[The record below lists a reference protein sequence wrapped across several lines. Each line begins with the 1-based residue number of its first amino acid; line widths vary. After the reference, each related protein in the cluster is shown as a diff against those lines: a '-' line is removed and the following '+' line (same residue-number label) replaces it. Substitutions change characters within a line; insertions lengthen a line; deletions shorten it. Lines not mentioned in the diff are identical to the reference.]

1 MLVSISSP
9 LESTLIFS
17 GIFLLVL
24 LFTIRRRK
32 IDSWFPASLTTE
44 LKGLAI
50 LMIVWSHI
58 GYFLVNDH
66 RFLWP
71 LTIMAGVGVNLFL
84 FLSGYGLAAS
94 QLAKNLT
101 IKQFYQRRLLKLFT
115 PFWLMLITFLSLDFF
130 VLHINRTGSYIGKSF
145 LGIFT
150 RADLYQD
157 INSPLWY
164 ITFIIAYYLIFPL
177 VFSKKN
183 PWLSAVILYLVG
195 YLLIWWNPAALENV
209 IHLYKLHI
217 VAFPLGVLVAGI
229 IIKLKNPEV
238 LEKWSRTWRAPFYY
252 LGLIGLLA
260 VFVYANIYSGIGVS
274 ANLEQIMSTVAIL
287 ALVGIFILKKIDF
300 KLFYW
305 FGLYSYEIYL
315 FHWPLMYRYDFIYRF
330 LPSNLEWV
338 AVILYLGVFMGLA
351 WVMSRVSNFILDYF
365 SKKPVKV
372 VETYVEKK

>member
-1 MLVSISSP
+1 